1 MFQLHQ
7 NRKRD
12 EEQNLKIKTSIFW
25 MYGCVGGRGA
35 MAFVFSSVSFYL
47 FIISYFWL
55 HQVFVALRRL
65 SLIVES
71 RLLTAVASLVE
82 CRL

>member
-1 MFQLHQ
+1 
-7 NRKRD
+7 
-12 EEQNLKIKTSIFW
+12 
-25 MYGCVGGRGA
+25 

-65 SLIVES
+65 SHCREQASYCGGFSCGVQALGRRGSVV
-71 RLLTAVASLVE
+71 VAQGLSCLR
-82 CRL
+82 CLAACGPLSS

>member
-1 MFQLHQ
+1 
-7 NRKRD
+7 
-12 EEQNLKIKTSIFW
+12 
-25 MYGCVGGRGA
+25 

-55 HQVFVALRRL
+55 QQVFVALRRL

-71 RLLTAVASLVE
+71 RLLTAVASLVVE
-82 CRL
+82 CRLYGAGAQ